1 MSFSIRSKRTL
12 RLAMLGLLG
21 SQALPALATPV
32 VIQNGYVQAGV
43 SDYGTLGSDGN
54 TSPGILFDKTGTGS
68 YGVNDFLTPGTPF
81 EGFYVTT
88 ATGVGNAGSN
98 NTGYPADFGT
108 TSPTSSS
115 GTSASWSGATRYFS
129 ITNTYSLT
137 TLSGQSVIAINSVLT
152 NTFDGTLS
160 GVSFLRTLDPDPDV
174 NAFGSYDTNNV
185 VLSDNQACG
194 TGPSSG
200 QTICIYSFDT
210 GIHKAGVSSS
220 WSEDPATYLAGVNSG
235 PTGDYAIGIG
245 FDLGDIAAGQS
256 VSLSYGYS
264 LGATKEI
271 ASGGGTVPEPASLAL
286 LGIGL
291 VGLVAARRRKQMA

>member
-12 RLAMLGLLG
+12 RLAMLGLIG

-43 SDYGTLGSDGN
+43 SDYGTLGSNSN
-54 TSPGILFDKTGTGS
+54 TPPGILFDKTGTGT

-88 ATGVGNAGSN
+88 ASGAGNGGSN
-98 NTGYPADFGT
+98 NDGSPANFGFG
-108 TSPTSSS
+108 SPTSLSSTSATWS
-115 GTSASWSGATRYFS
+115 GTNGTFN

-152 NTFDGTLS
+152 NMSAATLS
-160 GVSFLRTLDPDPDV
+160 GVNFLRTLDPDPDV
-174 NAFGSYDTNNV
+174 NAFGSYSTNNA

-194 TGPSSG
+194 TGPASG

-210 GIHKAGVSSS
+210 GIHKAGVSSA
-220 WSEDPATYLAGVNSG
+220 WSTSPAVYLAGVNDG
-235 PTGDYAIGIG
+235 PTGDYAIGVG
-245 FDLGDIAAGQS
+245 FNLGDIAAGQA
-256 VSLSYGYS
+256 VTLNYGYS

-291 VGLVAARRRKQMA
+291 AGLGVARRRKATT